1 MATRRKVGNQQ
12 PRKAAAPPPEPI
24 DDDLAVAEE
33 LLRLAREDS
42 TRQPEPVDDDLAVAE
57 ELLRLAH
64 EDQAVIDAEA
74 RKFRKALRQLGIRLP
89 AKPIGAK
96 KLRERLLKKGF
107 DPESNEF
114 SRGIIEMR
122 EE

>member
-1 MATRRKVGNQQ
+1 MAKRRTVGKER
-12 PRKAAAPPPEPI
+12 PCKAPKRRP
-24 DDDLAVAEE
+24 
-33 LLRLAREDS
+33 
-42 TRQPEPVDDDLAVAE
+42 QPVDDDLALAD
-57 ELLRLAH
+57 ELIRMAH
-64 EDQAVIDAEA
+64 EDQPVIDAEWK
-74 RKFRKALRQLGIRLP
+74 KFRRWLSQHGIHLP

-114 SRGIIEMR
+114 SQGIIAMR

>member
-1 MATRRKVGNQQ
+1 MATRRATGKQQ
-12 PRKAAAPPPEPI
+12 PRKAAASPPEPI

-33 LLRLAREDS
+33 LLRLA
-42 TRQPEPVDDDLAVAE
+42 
-57 ELLRLAH
+57 H
-64 EDQAVIDAEA
+64 EDQATIDAEWK
-74 RKFRKALRQLGIRLP
+74 RFREALRKQGIRLP
-89 AKPIGAK
+89 TRPIGAK

-107 DPESNEF
+107 NPESNEF

>member
-1 MATRRKVGNQQ
+1 MATRRTGGNQQ
-12 PRKAAAPPPEPI
+12 PRKAAASPPEPI
-24 DDDLAVAEE
+24 DDDLAIAEE
-33 LLRLAREDS
+33 LLRLARED
-42 TRQPEPVDDDLAVAE
+42 P
-57 ELLRLAH
+57 
-64 EDQAVIDAEA
+64 AVIEA
-74 RKFRKALRQLGIRLP
+74 DWKKFRKFLEQRGIRLP
-89 AKPIGAK
+89 ARPIGAK